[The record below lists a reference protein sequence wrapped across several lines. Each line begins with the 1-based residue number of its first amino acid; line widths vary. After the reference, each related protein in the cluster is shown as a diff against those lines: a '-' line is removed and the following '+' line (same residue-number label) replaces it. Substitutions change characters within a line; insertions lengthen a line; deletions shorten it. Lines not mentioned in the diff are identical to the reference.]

1 MRPSPRPVTPFLL
14 PLLLSATLLAA
25 CVGSQRARRAESK
38 VALGQA
44 YLQERNPEDAI
55 VVLRDAIRLNSR
67 SWEAWDHLA
76 VALMEKAQY
85 EDSEKAFRKAIRI
98 APERAEPHLNYG
110 LLLFGQARVE
120 EAIVEY
126 ELALKDLT
134 YRKPAIIQN
143 SLGFALL
150 QQGRAEEAVNLL
162 REAVHRAPN
171 ICQIRYN
178 LGLALLETAR
188 RDEALTSFQETLTL
202 CPDEALGAWFQAG
215 AIYLDLGDYERA
227 ASHLR
232 EVTRR
237 RPGSEQARQAQALID
252 GEGL

>member
-1 MRPSPRPVTPFLL
+1 
-14 PLLLSATLLAA
+14 
-25 CVGSQRARRAESK
+25 
-38 VALGQA
+38 
-44 YLQERNPEDAI
+44 
-55 VVLRDAIRLNSR
+55 
-67 SWEAWDHLA
+67 
-76 VALMEKAQY
+76 MEKAQY

-162 REAVHRAPN
+162 R
-171 ICQIRYN
+171 
-178 LGLALLETAR
+178 
-188 RDEALTSFQETLTL
+188 DEALTSFQETLTL